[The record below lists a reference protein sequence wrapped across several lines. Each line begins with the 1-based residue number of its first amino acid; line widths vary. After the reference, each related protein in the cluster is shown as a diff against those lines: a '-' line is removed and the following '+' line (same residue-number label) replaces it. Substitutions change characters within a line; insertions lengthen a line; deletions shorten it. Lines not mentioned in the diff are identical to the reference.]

1 MNKLIEEE
9 KEKQNKE
16 KSFYKFQEYKIHICP
31 IIMNYQH
38 VEFQLPIPAK
48 KQIIKLT
55 PMNKQSINLPKTLDV
70 ETNTKL
76 VNSIFFYK
84 NTINKK

>member
-31 IIMNYQH
+31 IIMNYQQ
-38 VEFQLPIPAK
+38 VDFQIPIPAK

-55 PMNKQSINLPKTLDV
+55 SMNKPSINLPKTLDF

-84 NTINKK
+84 NRITKK